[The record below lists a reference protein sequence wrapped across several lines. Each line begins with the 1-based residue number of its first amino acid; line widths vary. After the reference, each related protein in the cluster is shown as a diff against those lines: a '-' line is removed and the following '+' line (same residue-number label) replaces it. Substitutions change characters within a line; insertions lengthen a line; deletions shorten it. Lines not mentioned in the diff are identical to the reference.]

1 MNNNRKFTTLF
12 IGVFCVL
19 FFLVACQGSTP
30 NSAQPLPLSQHL
42 PQQKLPQQAAI
53 ASAHPL
59 ATEAGMKILAQGG
72 NAFDAAVAIAATLA
86 VVEPYSSGLGG
97 GGLWLLHRA
106 RDQQNILLD
115 ARETAP
121 AAATETLYLKKTDAQ
136 KIAVVDRDLATN
148 GALAAAIPGIPAAL
162 HSLTQDYGQLRL
174 ADNLSTAIE
183 LAEKGVVVDKLYSH
197 WLSLRREVLQR
208 YPASTHFVLNP
219 GDTLK
224 QPQLATTLHALA
236 TQGRDGFYQG
246 AIANELIQQVKAQG
260 GIWTADDLRG
270 YQVKYRQPIVGQY
283 RDMRI
288 ISAPPP
294 SSGGLLLVNMLNML
308 EPYDLQ
314 SLTPVAQTH
323 LLTEIMRRAYQQRSL
338 YLADSDFID
347 IPYAKFTDK
356 AAAKMQMQNFNPQQA
371 SVSVPQGQSQQG
383 DHTTHFVVLDQQG
396 NRVSATLSINL
407 AFGSALTVAGVL
419 LNNEMDDFDA
429 ASHQANAYG
438 LVGSGANRIQ
448 PGKRP
453 LSSMSPTFIE
463 TPDGVGLLGTP
474 GGSRIIS
481 MVLLGILQ
489 AEQHRDPYRWVA
501 RPRFHHQYLPDQI
514 EHETNALTDTQL
526 QALRA
531 MGHRLSTV
539 QRPYGN
545 MHAIFWHRTTGQVQA
560 ASDPRGS
567 GRAVVWKQPVRDN
580 RYGTTIVDEQMS
592 ITAN

>member
-1 MNNNRKFTTLF
+1 MNNRKKIIPFFTGLCCTLT
-12 IGVFCVL
+12 L
-19 FFLVACQGSTP
+19 LVACQGSAP
-30 NSAQPLPLSQHL
+30 RSAQPSHL
-42 PQQKLPQQAAI
+42 PQKAAI

-59 ATEAGMKILAQGG
+59 ATAAGMKILQQGG
-72 NAFDAAVAIAATLA
+72 NAFDAAVAVAATLA

-97 GGLWLLHRA
+97 GGFWLLHRES
-106 RDQQNILLD
+106 DNTNLVLD

-121 AAATETLYLKKTDAQ
+121 AAATETLYQ
-136 KIAVVDRDLATN
+136 QQGQVNRDLATN
-148 GALAAAIPGIPAAL
+148 GALAAAIPGLPAAL
-162 HSLTQDYGQLRL
+162 DKITQDYGQLSL
-174 ADNLSTAIE
+174 ADNLSHAIS
-183 LAEKGVVVDKLYSH
+183 LAEQGFVVENIYSQ
-197 WLSLRREVLQR
+197 WLAMRREVLQR
-208 YPASTHFVLNP
+208 YPSSTHFVLNP
-219 GDTLK
+219 GETLK
-224 QPQLATTLHALA
+224 QPQLANTLRALA
-236 TQGRDGFYQG
+236 KHGRDGFYQG
-246 AIANELIQQVKAQG
+246 AIADELITQVRAQG
-260 GIWTADDLRG
+260 GIWQADDLRD
-270 YQVKYRQPIVGQY
+270 YQVKYRQPIIGQY

-314 SLTPVAQTH
+314 ALTPVTHTH
-323 LLTEIMRRAYQQRSL
+323 LLTEVMRRAYQQRSL
-338 YLADSDFID
+338 YLADSDFVN

-356 AAAKMQMQNFNPQQA
+356 TAAQTQMQNFNPQRA
-371 SVSVPQGQSQQG
+371 SISTPQEQTQQG
-383 DHTTHFVVLDQQG
+383 DHTTHFVILDQQG

-407 AFGSALTVAGVL
+407 AFGSALSVAGVL

-429 ASHQANAYG
+429 ASGQANAYG

-489 AEQHRDPYRWVA
+489 AEHQQDPHTWVV

-514 EHETNALTDTQL
+514 EYEADAFSTSQL
-526 QALRA
+526 QSLSA
-531 MGHRLSTV
+531 MGHRLTAV

-545 MHAIFWHRTTGQVQA
+545 MQAIFWHRTTGQVQA
-560 ASDPRGS
+560 ASDPRGLGQAMLGNNS
-567 GRAVVWKQPVRDN
+567 GQQK
-580 RYGTTIVDEQMS
+580 
-592 ITAN
+592 